1 MVRNNRDAD
10 AKRADKRGFD
20 FIFRP
25 MSHPSNASTIDPR
38 AYRNTIGAFATG
50 VTVVAAG
57 HGHHLHA
64 MTANAVTSLSLDP
77 PLLIFC
83 VGKKA
88 RIVEVLETAHGFSVN
103 ILRDNQ
109 QALSTYFAGGWKEP
123 VPPPF
128 RFVPWEGGPRLEGC
142 AASIGCALHE
152 RIEGGDHWI
161 VVGRVVALHQGEEPQ
176 RPLIF
181 YSGKYRHLD
190 AASVPAPDLEQ
201 EPPPIQIFYDPWQV
215 DQ

>member
-1 MVRNNRDAD
+1 MSQPSDAP
-10 AKRADKRGFD
+10 A
-20 FIFRP
+20 
-25 MSHPSNASTIDPR
+25 IDPR
-38 AYRNTIGAFATG
+38 AYRATIGLFATG
-50 VTVVAAG
+50 VAVVAAG
-57 HGHHLHA
+57 YGNHLHA

-83 VGKKA
+83 VGKNA
-88 RIVEVLETAHGFSVN
+88 RMVSAMEQSAGFSVN
-103 ILRDNQ
+103 ILRDGQ

-123 VPPPF
+123 NAPPF

-142 AASIGCALHE
+142 AASIACALHE

-161 VVGRVVALHQGEEPQ
+161 VVGRVVAVYQGAEPR
-176 RPLIF
+176 RPLLF
-181 YSGKYRHLD
+181 YGGRYRHLD
-190 AASVPAPDLEQ
+190 AESAPAPDLEQ